1 MRDEEKT
8 KEQLLDDLR
17 ALRERLS
24 QKESQ
29 HRWLEEGVRDHAV
42 FTLDA
47 AGIVTGWNAGAVR
60 LYGHPERDIVGRY
73 SYGRVIDV
81 HGELIER
88 WPGGAPDDP
97 AVRRFAELRNEI
109 EKIKTQDIVRA
120 VSELA
125 EMKQRIPDEYA
136 RLAPKLR
143 EIRDAA
149 S

>member
-1 MRDEEKT
+1 
-8 KEQLLDDLR
+8 
-17 ALRERLS
+17 
-24 QKESQ
+24 
-29 HRWLEEGVRDHAV
+29 
-42 FTLDA
+42 
-47 AGIVTGWNAGAVR
+47 VTVENFSS
-60 LYGHPERDIVGRY
+60 PQTERDIVARY
-73 SYGRVIDV
+73 SYGRQLGRVIDV
-81 HGELIER
+81 LGELIER

-109 EKIKTQDIVRA
+109 EKIKTQGIVRA

-125 EMKQRIPDEYA
+125 EMKQRIPDEYV